1 MFGSAESALAEFI
14 EAGKVP
20 PLSAEGLRPKLKGV
34 A

>member
-1 MFGSAESALAEFI
+1 MSGSAESALAEFI

-20 PLSAEGLRPKLKGV
+20 PLTAADLRPKLKGV